1 MFPEAD
7 ERYMRRALELARLGW
22 GSTNPNPMVGAVI
35 VRDGVILGEGYHH
48 GCGLPHAEVEAIRD
62 ARDRGNDPAGA
73 AIYVTL
79 EPCSTYGRTPPCTGG
94 LIAAGIKTVFIGCLD
109 PNPRHAGKGV
119 EILREAGLTV
129 ESGICEAECR
139 KLNEAFF
146 HWITTNKPW
155 VILKMAVTLDGKI
168 ACANGD
174 SKWVT
179 SEAARSR
186 VQELRRL
193 ADAVMVGK
201 NTALTDRPSLTVREP
216 ENWPHQPLK
225 LIASHRPADR
235 EQLDEIFG
243 SGNYEQAAVS
253 TPEDWER
260 LLQDLGQRRIMVLLI
275 EGGGELA
282 ASALSAGAVDFV
294 EFHIAP
300 KILGGRGSRS
310 AVAGADPDLMLQAHE
325 LDGVQVS
332 RLGCDVVVSGYWNKN
347 KKE

>member
-1 MFPEAD
+1 MTPVAD
-7 ERYMRRALELARLGW
+7 DRYMLRALELARQGW
-22 GSTNPNPMVGAVI
+22 GLTNPNPMVGAVI

-79 EPCSTYGRTPPCTGG
+79 EPCSTYGRTPPCTAG
-94 LIAAGIKTVFIGCLD
+94 LIASGIKTVFIGCLD

-146 HWITTNKPW
+146 HWITSNKPW

-235 EQLDEIFG
+235 ERLDEIFG

-260 LLQDLGQRRIMVLLI
+260 LLLDLGQRRIMVLLI